1 MRYFTIDEKGLASL
15 MRGLELIE
23 RLDAEKVSELRL
35 HLYGMTSEQGVI
47 YEAKAYLM
55 DNLDEYM
62 DEDGQT
68 TLEEDDISL
77 PEVAIAIPLSADT
90 IYALTGSGIDMHRME
105 FAYLSGGGEGV
116 KTGTFY
122 NESAKRTRVTMG
134 SLSRMALASDDI
146 WLRDFLL
153 ERRTNQSMSIRK
165 KERRTEPAIPVEG
178 EEMPPEA
185 PVGGEPTPRISSL
198 GQLMEEFLD
207 RKQ

>member
-68 TLEEDDISL
+68 TL
-77 PEVAIAIPLSADT
+77 
-90 IYALTGSGIDMHRME
+90 
-105 FAYLSGGGEGV
+105 
-116 KTGTFY
+116 
-122 NESAKRTRVTMG
+122 
-134 SLSRMALASDDI
+134 
-146 WLRDFLL
+146 
-153 ERRTNQSMSIRK
+153 
-165 KERRTEPAIPVEG
+165 
-178 EEMPPEA
+178 
-185 PVGGEPTPRISSL
+185 
-198 GQLMEEFLD
+198 
-207 RKQ
+207 